1 MGELRS
7 VCLGQQIKQDWL
19 VKELSKGLGH
29 VNLQQENHSTDT
41 HPRFLPDPLGKELL
55 GEKGRNSPAV
65 VS

>member
-1 MGELRS
+1 M
-7 VCLGQQIKQDWL
+7 CLGQQNKQHWF

-41 HPRFLPDPLGKELL
+41 HPRSLPDPLGKELL
-55 GEKGRNSPAV
+55 EEKERNSPAV